1 MDQTTI
7 ALLIILLA
15 GMYIMYMCKSSF
27 GSMKESAMPKI
38 SSETV
43 IIFFAPWCG
52 HCKNAKTDFEEAVA
66 RGGGDIIM
74 IDATDPDNA
83 DLVAKFNITGF
94 PTIIKGNGTKYKGDR
109 IADAIIAFK
118 DSK

>member
-1 MDQTTI
+1 
-7 ALLIILLA
+7 
-15 GMYIMYMCKSSF
+15 MYMCRSSF
-27 GSMKESAMPKI
+27 GSMKESAVPNI

-52 HCKNAKTDFEEAVA
+52 HCKDAKDEFEDAVA

-74 IDATDPDNA
+74 IDATDPDNKT
-83 DLVAKFNITGF
+83 LVDKFGITGF
-94 PTIIKGNGTKYKGDR
+94 PTIIKGNGTKFTGDR
-109 IADAIIAFK
+109 TADAIIKFK